1 MDSIMTNITWANVD
15 HPFSCKPVG
24 WRACW
29 KQLRINHAI
38 VKYKAR
44 LVTKGYTQKEV
55 DDFFDT
61 YSPIARITMI
71 WVLFSLAASYG
82 LLVHQMDVK
91 MNFLNGELNEEIYMN
106 QAKRFVL
113 PRQEGKVRKLLT
125 LYLCMAETSI
135 KAVYE
140 KFDNTLLI
148 RCLYQYACHVSIR
161 FEQTQFW
168 MGQSIYS
175 TFFPGLGS
183 LSHPVFGR

>member
-1 MDSIMTNITWANVD
+1 MTNITWANVD
-15 HPFSCKPVG
+15 HPFSCKLVG
-24 WRACW
+24 WRGCW

-38 VKYKAR
+38 DKYKAR
-44 LVTKGYTQKEV
+44 LVAKGYTQKEV

-91 MNFLNGELNEEIYMN
+91 MTFLNGELNEEIYMN
-106 QAKRFVL
+106 QPKRFVL
-113 PRQEGKVRKLLT
+113 PRQEGKVCKLLT

-135 KAVYE
+135 KAVHE

-148 RCLYQYACHVSIR
+148 RCLYQYACHTSVSGLNKPG
-161 FEQTQFW
+161 FGWASQFIAH
-168 MGQSIYS
+168 G
-175 TFFPGLGS
+175 FL
-183 LSHPVFGR
+183 V